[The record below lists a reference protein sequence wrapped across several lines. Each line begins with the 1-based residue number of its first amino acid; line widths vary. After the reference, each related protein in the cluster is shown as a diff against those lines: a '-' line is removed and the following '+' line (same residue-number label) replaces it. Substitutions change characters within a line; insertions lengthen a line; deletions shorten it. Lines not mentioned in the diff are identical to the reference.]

1 MATKIPVKRSE
12 VKRFAH
18 AVSAWRIKAEGMTS
32 GAVVQTPTGLRAK
45 IGDYLVTD
53 ERGERVVPQDVF
65 EAHYQAID
73 EDGVPVI
80 EVENE

>member
-12 VKRFAH
+12 VRRYAH
-18 AVSAWRIKAEGMTS
+18 AVNAWRIKAEGMTS
-32 GAVVQTPTGLRAK
+32 GAICQTPTGLRAK
-45 IGDYLVTD
+45 IGDYLVID
-53 ERGERVVPQDVF
+53 ERGERVVTQADF
-65 EAHYQAID
+65 EKHYQAID